1 MAGIGVE
8 DDEMEPMMA
17 GMGSRTAGMG
27 SRTAGIE
34 PTIAGLGSNMVG
46 MEPMMPGIEQGCQD
60 RSYRKPDE
68 PDKAG
73 LAPQI

>member
-1 MAGIGVE
+1 MYPWVAGIGAE
-8 DDEMEPMMA
+8 DNEMEPMM
-17 GMGSRTAGMG
+17 AGMG